1 LSEED
6 DNTKQRRP
14 RKIVNITWRVQFIQ
28 KERKKI
34 QIQFMLG
41 FKKTKK
47 MTQYKQELTRDE
59 LTRAMNLMK
68 KLSCNMFQHFLAVA
82 SAMFSFS
89 PLHFNY
95 WWDVV

>member
-14 RKIVNITWRVQFIQ
+14 GKIVNIAWRVQFIQ

-47 MTQYKQELTRDE
+47 IDSVQARTD
-59 LTRAMNLMK
+59 
-68 KLSCNMFQHFLAVA
+68 S
-82 SAMFSFS
+82 
-89 PLHFNY
+89 
-95 WWDVV
+95 